1 MITYGKLETI
11 RRSGRHLGVM
21 STAVAALALAA
32 TGSGRQWLPAGAA
45 VGFGAAAAPLW
56 HSMRERTT

>member
-1 MITYGKLETI
+1 MI
-11 RRSGRHLGVM
+11 

>member
-1 MITYGKLETI
+1 MITYGKLETM

-21 STAVAALALAA
+21 STAVAALAL
-32 TGSGRQWLPAGAA
+32 LLAGAA